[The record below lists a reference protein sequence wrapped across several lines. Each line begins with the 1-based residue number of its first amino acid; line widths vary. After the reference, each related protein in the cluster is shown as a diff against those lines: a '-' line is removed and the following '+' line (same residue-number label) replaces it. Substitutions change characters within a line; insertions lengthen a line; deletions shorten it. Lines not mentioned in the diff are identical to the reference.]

1 MLVQPYLFF
10 DGRCQEALDFYRK
23 TLGAEVTMLT
33 HFKDGPKPTAQA
45 SADCPDAGSI
55 PGDKV
60 MHAQFQVGETTIL
73 ASDGRCQGRPEFKGF
88 SLSITV
94 PNDEMAR
101 RLFNAL
107 AESGGQIQMPMEKT
121 FFSTSFGMVADRFGV
136 SWMVYVA
143 PMK

>member
-1 MLVQPYLFF
+1 
-10 DGRCQEALDFYRK
+10 
-23 TLGAEVTMLT
+23 
-33 HFKDGPKPTAQA
+33 
-45 SADCPDAGSI
+45 
-55 PGDKV
+55 

-94 PNDEMAR
+94 PNDDTAR

-107 AESGGQIQMPMEKT
+107 AESGGQIQMPMGKT
-121 FFSTSFGMVADRFGV
+121 FFSSSFGMVADRFGV

-143 PMK
+143 PKK